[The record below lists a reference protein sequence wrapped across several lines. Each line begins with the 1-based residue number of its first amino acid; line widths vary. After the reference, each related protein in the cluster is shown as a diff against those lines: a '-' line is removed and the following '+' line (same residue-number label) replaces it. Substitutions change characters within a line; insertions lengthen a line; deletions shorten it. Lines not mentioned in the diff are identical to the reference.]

1 MVTPFS
7 KFYGKIW
14 VSFCVN
20 IGKPFFLEVS
30 FSAQQKEHRF
40 LKTTRDFQN
49 SPPLKRSESFYVM
62 ISENPEHFQY
72 FNFETDFLE
81 NKTFFKKMEYSFLVE
96 CTKIE
101 KASFPYEKNCHI
113 RSHAKTNRM
122 VTSKWAYH
130 GEQSFTSNYFIF
142 LKVLFQFK
150 NLF

>member
-30 FSAQQKEHRF
+30 FSTQQKEHRF

-101 KASFPYEKNCHI
+101 KASFPY
-113 RSHAKTNRM
+113 KTAISESMLRQIE
-122 VTSKWAYH
+122 W
-130 GEQSFTSNYFIF
+130 
-142 LKVLFQFK
+142 
-150 NLF
+150 